1 MLHLPAGTAPAK
13 SPAVFG
19 RLRLSAP
26 VVTVPKRKGI
36 FFFMFSIDIDTDIDT
51 DTWVTFLVN
60 Q

>member
-26 VVTVPKRKGI
+26 GVIVPKRKGI
-36 FFFMFSIDIDTDIDT
+36 FFIFMFSLDIDT